1 MAKDESQHSILEVLI
16 HIMAWMVVFFFPQM
30 MFVREE
36 GFMAAVSHM
45 LPLLVSPALLAVVFY
60 ANYLWLVPRV
70 LDSRNIRRFAVVN
83 VLLIMVM
90 QTASG
95 LWSYSCLK
103 CIERAEVTRWENEG
117 MHDSLLVYRYGV
129 PGAAFT
135 CPHCGQG
142 ISPDSLSGHP
152 RVEMCVRPV
161 SRPVSHGGGKRF
173 ARRFFPGHPM
183 HRGAYG
189 WAAVMVVVRDF
200 FTYLLL
206 VALAVVLHMSF
217 RFRKAEMARKQAEYR
232 RTETELQSLKNQVSP
247 HFLLNTLNNIYA
259 LVFIDQA
266 KAQEAILN
274 LSRLLSHMLYQNRDT
289 YTTLDREVDFL
300 RRYVDLMRLRVSSG
314 VKVEFT
320 DNVQECGMLPIA
332 PLIYISL
339 VENAFKHG
347 ISGNEGH
354 IGIRIIGA
362 KADGIICADIRNSN
376 HPKSPADKS
385 GHGVGLELVRR
396 RLELLYPGRYDWQ
409 QGVDAEHNEY
419 YSILNIHTR

>member
-1 MAKDESQHSILEVLI
+1 MAKDESLHRILKVLI

-36 GFMAAVSHM
+36 GFMAALSHI

-60 ANYLWLVPRV
+60 ANYLWLVPQV
-70 LDSRNIRRFAVVN
+70 LNTRNIRRFAVVN

-117 MHDSLLVYRYGV
+117 LHDSLYVYRYGV
-129 PGAAFT
+129 PGAGMT
-135 CPHCGQG
+135 CPHCGQN
-142 ISPDSLSGHP
+142 IRTDSLNEQPHM
-152 RVEMCVRPV
+152 EMCVRPV
-161 SRPVSHGGGKRF
+161 SRPVSYRTGKRHTRWLF
-173 ARRFFPGHPM
+173 MGHPM
-183 HRGAYG
+183 HGNANR
-189 WAAVMVVVRDF
+189 WAASMVVVRDF

-217 RFRKAEMARKQAEYR
+217 RFRQAEMARKQAEYR

-314 VKVEFT
+314 IKVEFE
-320 DNVQECGMLPIA
+320 DNVQECGSLPIA

-354 IGIRIIGA
+354 IGIRIIGSM
-362 KADGIICADIRNSN
+362 ADGTICADICNSN

-396 RLELLYPGRYDWQ
+396 RLELLYPGRFDWQ
-409 QGVDAEHNEY
+409 QGVDAEHDEY
-419 YSILNIHTR
+419 YSILTIHTR